1 MSAVRFPASLQDAG
15 CWRTFSPARCAGL
28 ISDVALRL
36 WARRTPTQAALHMA
50 LLSLLKGKVAKFDLA
65 RQEIVV

>member
-36 WARRTPTQAALHMA
+36 RARRTATQAALNMA
-50 LLSLLKGKVAKFDLA
+50 LLSLLQDKVTKFDPA
-65 RQEIVV
+65 RQEIVL